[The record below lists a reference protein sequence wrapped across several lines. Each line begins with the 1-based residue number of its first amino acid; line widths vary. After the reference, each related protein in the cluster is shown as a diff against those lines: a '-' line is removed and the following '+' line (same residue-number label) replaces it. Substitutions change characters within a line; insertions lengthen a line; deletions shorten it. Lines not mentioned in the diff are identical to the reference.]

1 MVIIMHTELEI
12 ICGILTAIMFGI
24 FGTWIYFIGYML
36 KSLNQSPT
44 LQSVDKSLVTKNIKV
59 SVILPARNEEKYIAK
74 CLESLTSQDYA
85 NFEIIAINDSSTDG
99 TADIMYQY
107 ARKRSSIVVVNA
119 KPKPDGW
126 AGKNWACY
134 EGYLRASGDL
144 LLFTDADT
152 IHSPSVMSLAVGQLE
167 QQNLDA
173 LTAIPKLLCK
183 DVWTKITL
191 PMLSNFLHSRF
202 SALRVNNP
210 KTKTGYFFGSFYIIT
225 RRAYEM
231 VGTHKV
237 VKHELVE
244 DGALGARVKEGKF
257 RMKMVRGERYI
268 DAVWARD
275 FKTLWHGLR
284 RLMIS
289 IYSQDRR
296 GATLMTIA
304 VFFLLFEP
312 FLLVPYALIISQQTD
327 DILLSRILLDINLA
341 TIAIVFLANAIQ
353 SKFGVFQSPMYA
365 IASPLSGAIVSVSF
379 ISSILDAK
387 KVGAVNWRDRKYTVN
402 ENQHPLK

>member
-1 MVIIMHTELEI
+1 MVVIMHTELEI

-36 KSLNQSPT
+36 KSLKQSPT
-44 LQSVDKSLVTKNIKV
+44 LQSVDKSIVTRNMKV

-85 NFEIIAINDSSTDG
+85 NFEIIAIDDSSTDG

-107 ARKRSSIVVVNA
+107 ARKSCSIVVVNA

-126 AGKNWACY
+126 VGKNWACY

-289 IYSQDRR
+289 ICSQDRR

>member
-1 MVIIMHTELEI
+1 MHTELEI

-36 KSLNQSPT
+36 KSLKQSPT
-44 LQSVDKSLVTKNIKV
+44 LQSIDKSLVTKNIKV

-107 ARKRSSIVVVNA
+107 ARKSSSIVVVDA

-126 AGKNWACY
+126 VGKNWACY

-202 SALRVNNP
+202 SALRVNDP

-225 RRAYEM
+225 RRAYEI
-231 VGTHKV
+231 VG
-237 VKHELVE
+237 
-244 DGALGARVKEGKF
+244 
-257 RMKMVRGERYI
+257 
-268 DAVWARD
+268 
-275 FKTLWHGLR
+275 
-284 RLMIS
+284 
-289 IYSQDRR
+289 YSQ
-296 GATLMTIA
+296 G
-304 VFFLLFEP
+304 
-312 FLLVPYALIISQQTD
+312 
-327 DILLSRILLDINLA
+327 
-341 TIAIVFLANAIQ
+341 
-353 SKFGVFQSPMYA
+353 
-365 IASPLSGAIVSVSF
+365 
-379 ISSILDAK
+379 
-387 KVGAVNWRDRKYTVN
+387 RKTRTC
-402 ENQHPLK
+402 